1 MSVIT
6 DETFF
11 SSGYHPGRC
20 SFGTWVVLI
29 VFNSLSWSITKL
41 VLGLWTLQTS
51 SRRRPRCWLLFSE
64 ATLQPGLQGGLVQ
77 LPALSWTSHH
87 LPLCPGVS
95 ALQHPWPKL
104 SPQMPNAHLLWVGE
118 SPPSDVN
125 TAAPFHPK
133 RTFPSVTALWNT
145 SLPNTLFLSSS
156 RCFTVSLI
164 RILVYVFTCL
174 LFAFPKDAAPGEQGW
189 LDPLGPTEP

>member
-1 MSVIT
+1 MLIWDLGRPYCFQQPELEHHEISPWFVDLANVIQK
-6 DETFF
+6 EA
-11 SSGYHPGRC
+11 
-20 SFGTWVVLI
+20 
-29 VFNSLSWSITKL
+29 
-41 VLGLWTLQTS
+41 
-51 SRRRPRCWLLFSE
+51 RCWLLFSE

-77 LPALSWTSHH
+77 LPAVSWTSHH

-95 ALQHPWPKL
+95 ALQHPWPQL

-164 RILVYVFTCL
+164 
-174 LFAFPKDAAPGEQGW
+174 
-189 LDPLGPTEP
+189 